1 MTRLGLIIH
10 AHVPAEIIRL
20 GFREAFHRAGL
31 CSATRTNQFQAPG
44 APLAARSRFLPR
56 RRREISLPSLFPPV
70 AYPPPRFEVY
80 SRGGGM
86 SALTPAA
93 RHFQESPRLAE
104 PLIRALS
111 AERLRFAAREKF
123 PHFGRGDYFITR
135 EYRAV
140 HS

>member
-70 AYPPPRFEVY
+70 AYPPP
-80 SRGGGM
+80 
-86 SALTPAA
+86 
-93 RHFQESPRLAE
+93 AE

>member
-1 MTRLGLIIH
+1 
-10 AHVPAEIIRL
+10 
-20 GFREAFHRAGL
+20 
-31 CSATRTNQFQAPG
+31 
-44 APLAARSRFLPR
+44 
-56 RRREISLPSLFPPV
+56 
-70 AYPPPRFEVY
+70 
-80 SRGGGM
+80 M

-93 RHFQESPRLAE
+93 RHFQESAE